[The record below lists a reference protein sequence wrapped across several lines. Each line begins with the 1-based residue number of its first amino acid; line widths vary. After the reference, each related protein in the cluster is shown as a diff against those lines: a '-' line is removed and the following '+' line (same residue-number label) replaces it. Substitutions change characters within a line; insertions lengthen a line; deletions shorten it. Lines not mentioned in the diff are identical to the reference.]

1 MLIDLAVGVGF
12 CFSASSFTI
21 CHFWLLQIAGQRDL
35 ALALLSNVLN
45 KALQYIYQNHVYI
58 TGQDA
63 NKVDRSIDWEAIW
76 AYALGPEPE
85 LVLALR

>member
-1 MLIDLAVGVGF
+1 
-12 CFSASSFTI
+12 
-21 CHFWLLQIAGQRDL
+21 
-35 ALALLSNVLN
+35 VLN
-45 KALQYIYQNHVYI
+45 KALQNINQIHVQI
-58 TGQDA
+58 TRRDA